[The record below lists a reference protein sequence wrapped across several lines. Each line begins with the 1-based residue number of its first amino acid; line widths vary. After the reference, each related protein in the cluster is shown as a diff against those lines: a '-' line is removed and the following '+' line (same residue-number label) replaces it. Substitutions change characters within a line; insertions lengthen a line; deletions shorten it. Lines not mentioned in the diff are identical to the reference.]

1 MNSTE
6 KLFTDFP
13 GLTQKQWKEKAVED
27 LKGADYEK
35 KLVWKTDDG
44 FSVQPFYT
52 IEDTEDKFLKNQ
64 YKFFTAESGRTW
76 INYTEIKVED
86 IQQANKLALEL
97 QNFGAEGFLFK
108 LESNDI
114 PDFNTLLN
122 GIDICKYAISFSIHK
137 PSVAFLSKYLAYLIE
152 KNIKATNVKG
162 FLEADI
168 LENFV
173 LRGCKID
180 VTELAEI
187 IHLTKNYPGFQS
199 LTIRSHAFVNAGSNT
214 TQELA
219 FTLNKLV
226 DYIDLLSEAGLTPT
240 EVINKVQFHMAISGD
255 YFFEI
260 AKLRAMRILLNG
272 LMKLY
277 GCNIST
283 KILSSNSVWS
293 KSFYDPNVN
302 MLRNTSEAMSAIL
315 GGCDALLTYPHDYS
329 FQEPSSFSQRI
340 ALNVSNLLKSESYFD
355 KVNDP
360 SAGSYYLESLTKN
373 IADAAL
379 NLFKETEK
387 AGGFINAYKTG
398 SITEKINKTRDLKE
412 KEIASRKRVYV
423 GVNKYPDLQEK
434 TPLDSHVASANVLK
448 PQRATRLFEELKSK
462 TIVEAQKTGKT
473 PSVYLACFGDLAMRK
488 ARATFASEFFGT
500 AGFDIIEEAFF
511 KTPQQ
516 AAELSAISSADIVVM
531 CSSDSEYETEAAAF
545 ATKFKSL
552 AKGKLLVLAGYPENI
567 VNELM
572 NSGVDGFIHVRS
584 NAIDVLTA
592 FQKMINATY

>member
-1 MNSTE
+1 MN
-6 KLFTDFP
+6 
-13 GLTQKQWKEKAVED
+13 VR
-27 LKGADYEK
+27 
-35 KLVWKTDDG
+35 G
-44 FSVQPFYT
+44 F
-52 IEDTEDKFLKNQ
+52 I
-64 YKFFTAESGRTW
+64 
-76 INYTEIKVED
+76 
-86 IQQANKLALEL
+86 
-97 QNFGAEGFLFK
+97 
-108 LESNDI
+108 
-114 PDFNTLLN
+114 
-122 GIDICKYAISFSIHK
+122 
-137 PSVAFLSKYLAYLIE
+137 
-152 KNIKATNVKG
+152 
-162 FLEADI
+162 EADI
-168 LENFV
+168 LENLV

-180 VTELAEI
+180 ITELAEI
-187 IHLTKNYPGFQS
+187 IHLTKSYPNFQS

-226 DYIDLLSEAGLTPT
+226 DYIDLLSEAGLTPV
-240 EVINKVQFHMAISGD
+240 EVINKLQFHMAISGD

-260 AKLRAMRILLNG
+260 AKLRAMRILLNS
-272 LMKLY
+272 LMNLY
-277 GCNIST
+277 GCNASV

-329 FQEPSSFSQRI
+329 FQEPSPFSQRI

-360 SAGSYYLESLTKN
+360 SAGSYYQESLTKN
-373 IADAAL
+373 IADTAL
-379 NLFKETEK
+379 NLFKETEN
-387 AGGFINAYKTG
+387 AGGFINAYKAG
-398 SITEKINKTRDLKE
+398 LITEKINKIRDLKE
-412 KEIASRKRVYV
+412 KEIAARKRVYV

-434 TPLDSHVASANVLK
+434 TPLDSHVTSAHVLR
-448 PQRATRLFEELKSK
+448 PQRATKLFEELKSK
-462 TIVEAQKTGKT
+462 TIVDAQKSGKT

-488 ARATFASEFFGT
+488 ARASFASEFFGT

-511 KTPQQ
+511 KTSQQ
-516 AAELSAISSADIVVM
+516 AVEISSISEADIVVI

-552 AKGKLLVLAGYPENI
+552 SKGKLLVLAGYPESI

-572 NSGVDGFIHVRS
+572 NSGIDGFIHLRS

-592 FQKMINATY
+592 FQKMINP